1 MTVPALDTASV
12 GAPITRLEV
21 SFFPIYLPGNELPEI
36 ATGEGSGLVVG
47 ELDREQVN
55 TLSAK
60 NPTKTPI
67 LLVEGEHFLGGM
79 QNRVVNRTVLLP
91 PGEAR
96 EIPVTCLE
104 ARRWAYGA
112 TGPMASPPR
121 ETAAPEGTPPSE
133 ETGDGEEPAAPGV
146 APPGAPP
153 RRRHR
158 DPEARHL
165 RRSAAMAPRRL
176 RRVVR
181 TSMAPT
187 LGHRGGDRADQGAA
201 WDEVEGM
208 MARYG
213 AESASASA
221 AEAEERVFHRDRRR
235 GNAVGELMARGPLP
249 HQNGLAVT
257 HGEKVVAVDLFGA
270 PALLVAHWPSLI
282 RSHLLE
288 LPERPGQPS
297 AARALWGVRR
307 PTWMKVRPA
316 PALGLGE
323 EFHAHDDTLTAHA
336 LTLDGR
342 LVHAGHQF
350 AG

>member
-21 SFFPIYLPGNELPEI
+21 SFFPIYLPGNDLPEI

-67 LLVEGEHFLGGM
+67 LLVEGEHFVGGM
-79 QNRVVNRTVLLP
+79 QNRVVNRTVLLA
-91 PGEAR
+91 PGEGR

-104 ARRWAYGA
+104 ARRWAYAPTEPRPGR
-112 TGPMASPPR
+112 PPR
-121 ETAAPEGTPPSE
+121 ETSPAE
-133 ETGDGEEPAAPGV
+133 ESGEEEEPPAPGM
-146 APPGAPP
+146 APPEAYP
-153 RRRHR
+153 RRRR
-158 DPEARHL
+158 DPETRRL
-165 RRSAAMAPRRL
+165 RRNVSMAPRRL

-187 LGHRGGDRADQGAA
+187 LGERGGDRADQGAA
-201 WDEVEGM
+201 WDEVAGM
-208 MARYG
+208 MARHG

-221 AEAEERVFHRDRRR
+221 AEAEERVFVRDRRR
-235 GNAVGELMARGPLP
+235 HDAVGELMSRGPLP
-249 HQNGLAVT
+249 HQNGVAVT

-270 PALLVAHWPSLI
+270 PALLAAHWSSLV

-288 LPERPGQPS
+288 LPERAGQPS
-297 AARALWGVRR
+297 AGRALWGVRR
-307 PTWMKVRPA
+307 PTWMKVRQT

-323 EFHAHDDTLTAHA
+323 EFHAADDTLTAHA

>member
-12 GAPITRLEV
+12 GAPLTRLEV

-47 ELDREQVN
+47 ELDRERVN

-60 NPTKTPI
+60 NPTGTPI

-104 ARRWAYGA
+104 ARRWAYGP
-112 TGPMASPPR
+112 TGPPPR
-121 ETAAPEGTPPSE
+121 ETASPEGTPPAAE
-133 ETGDGEEPAAPGV
+133 PGEDGEPEAPGAAP
-146 APPGAPP
+146 PDSPP

-165 RRSAAMAPRRL
+165 RRSAAMASRRL

-187 LGHRGGDRADQGAA
+187 LGERGGDRADQGAA

-235 GNAVGELMARGPLP
+235 GNAVRELMARGPLP
-249 HQNGLAVT
+249 HQNGVAVT
-257 HGEKVVAVDLFGA
+257 HGEKVVAVDLFGT
-270 PALLVAHWPSLI
+270 PALLAAHWPSLV

-288 LPERPGQPS
+288 LPEAAGQPS

-336 LTLDGR
+336 LALEGR